1 MKVTNIPVMT
11 EEQKIIIR
19 QSWEKVKPGA
29 KQIGRSLYD
38 KLFVGLPHVRHMFD
52 EDINQQACKL
62 AAVVS
67 FVVTKLHRLEDIF
80 PDLRNIGAKHA
91 HYHIPLAWYDVVGQC
106 LIDTIKEES
115 DASWDGTT
123 EEAWVR
129 LYSILKEQVLLG
141 QQ

>member
-1 MKVTNIPVMT
+1 MT
-11 EEQKIIIR
+11 EEQILTIR
-19 QSWEKVKPGA
+19 HSWEKVKPGA

-38 KLFVGLPHVRHMFD
+38 KLFLELPHVRHMFN

-80 PDLRNIGAKHA
+80 PDLRNIGSKHA
-91 HYHIPLAWYDVVGQC
+91 RYYIPLAWYDIVGQC
-106 LIDTIKEES
+106 LVNAIKEES
-115 DASWDGTT
+115 DASWNQEIEDT
-123 EEAWVR
+123 WLM
-129 LYSILKEQVLLG
+129 LYNILKDQMLLG